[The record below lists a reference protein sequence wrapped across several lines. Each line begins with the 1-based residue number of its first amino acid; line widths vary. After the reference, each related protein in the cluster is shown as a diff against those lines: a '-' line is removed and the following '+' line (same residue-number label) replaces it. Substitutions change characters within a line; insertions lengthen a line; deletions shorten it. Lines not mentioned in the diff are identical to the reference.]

1 LLGLKTQET
10 RSLQDQI
17 IYAHVPGL
25 EIRLLAG
32 ITTEVVAEA
41 RRRHDT
47 YPLVTAALGRTLT
60 GTVLLGLMQKDLEKI
75 TVQFSCSGPV
85 KGIVAAADAH
95 GSVRG
100 YVTNPHAGSA
110 AYLINDHGKLN
121 VAALVGT
128 GTMYVER
135 DLGAEIGL
143 SKEPYRG
150 AVEIVSGEI
159 AYDFAYY
166 LTKSEQIP
174 SGVNLGVF
182 VDREQDVVAAGG
194 FIVQMMPGADPG
206 LADELTERIAIAPH
220 VTEMI
225 REGLTPLEMLRV
237 ALGRDDIAILKE
249 TEPHFRCTCSYD
261 RAVAMLA
268 SVDKETLDDVFAK
281 GTGEEVVCPVCNEHY
296 FVTIDAL
303 RERIEER
310 ENGEGS

>member
-1 LLGLKTQET
+1 L
-10 RSLQDQI
+10 SDQI

-25 EIRLLAG
+25 DIRLLAG
-32 ITTEVVAEA
+32 VTTEVVAEA

-60 GTVLLGLMQKDLEKI
+60 GTVLLGLMQKDLERI
-75 TVQFSCSGPV
+75 TVQFSCTGPV

-95 GSVRG
+95 GHVRG
-100 YVTNPHAGSA
+100 YATNPQVGSP
-110 AYLINDHGKLN
+110 AYFLNEQGKLN
-121 VAALVGT
+121 VAAVVGA

-135 DLGAEIGL
+135 ELGAEIGL

-174 SGVNLGVF
+174 SGVSLGVF
-182 VDREQDVVAAGG
+182 VDPDGDVAAAGG
-194 FIVQMMPGADPG
+194 FIVQIMPGADPG
-206 LADELTERIAIAPH
+206 LADDLTQRLAITPH
-220 VTEMI
+220 ASQMV
-225 REGLTPLEMLRV
+225 REGATPLDMLRI
-237 ALGRDDIAILKE
+237 ALGRDDIEVLKSSA
-249 TEPHFRCTCSYD
+249 PSFRCTCSYE

-268 SVDKETLDDVFAK
+268 AIDKETLDDVFAK

-296 FVTIDAL
+296 FVSIEAL
-303 RERIEER
+303 RDELARR
-310 ENGEGS
+310 EGEDRP